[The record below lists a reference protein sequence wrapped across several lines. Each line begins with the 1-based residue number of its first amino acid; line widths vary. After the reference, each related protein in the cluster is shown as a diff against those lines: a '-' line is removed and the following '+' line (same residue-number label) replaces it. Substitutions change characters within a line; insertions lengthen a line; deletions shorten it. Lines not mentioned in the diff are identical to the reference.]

1 MRGLSALRLPGLRP
15 GKRRSKSRRKPAR
28 LRALVRPALWAVPP
42 LLAVAGTAWLW
53 FAGPLP
59 ALLTQTRDGLYAATA
74 DAGLYVGEVYLE
86 GREYTPRAVIVEQLG
101 LNRGQPILAFSP
113 EAARIKLEAL
123 GWVQKAT
130 VSRLLPDTIRIRLVE
145 RAPFAIWQR
154 DGGFVLIDSKGDEI
168 VGARVDRHVDLPLIV
183 GVDAAHYATELVTM
197 LSAEPALAARVT
209 AAVRVGGRR
218 WDLRLD
224 GSVVVKLPETDA
236 GAAWARLAAMDRES
250 ALLARDVVSIDL
262 RLPDRLIVRVP
273 ENIAPKR
280 ETTPPGGGGVAT
292 TVAHET

>member
-1 MRGLSALRLPGLRP
+1 MRGLSVLSLPRLRP
-15 GKRRSKSRRKPAR
+15 GKRRGKGRRKSGGM
-28 LRALVRPALWAVPP
+28 RALVRPALWATPP
-42 LLAVAGTAWLW
+42 LAAVAGTAWLW

-59 ALLTQTRDGLYAATA
+59 ALLTQLQDGLFAATA
-74 DAGLYVGEVYLE
+74 DAGLYIGEVYLE

-113 EAARIKLEAL
+113 EDARIKLEAL
-123 GWVQKAT
+123 GWVQEAT
-130 VSRLLPDTIRIRLVE
+130 VSRLLPDTIRIHLVE

-183 GVDAAHYATELVTM
+183 GVDAAHHAAELVTM

-209 AAVRVGGRR
+209 AAIRVGERR

-224 GSVVVKLPETDA
+224 GSVVVKLPETGA
-236 GAAWARLAAMDRES
+236 PAAWARLAAMDRES

-280 ETTPPGGGGVAT
+280 ETTPAGGGGVAT